1 MYNVGSQWQ
10 PGLPPACLKIVVVH
24 FPQTFQNP
32 TALAVLC
39 AAKLD
44 CAFVNILTIANLED
58 EYILTQ
64 QSIDHP
70 VVTDAILSEPGKLAL
85 ECRIGFGLFDQF
97 RLDKVKNSFRFGL
110 R

>member
-1 MYNVGSQWQ
+1 MVNV
-10 PGLPPACLKIVVVH
+10 LFPPNVQK
-24 FPQTFQNP
+24 PN
-32 TALAVLC
+32 ALAVLW
-39 AAKLD
+39 AARLD
-44 CAFVNILTIANLED
+44 FAFVNILTIANLED

-85 ECRIGFGLFDQF
+85 ERRIGFGLFDQF